1 MSRLIIKKN
10 NPIDGGEANLVY
22 DPNSEQLHYHGWVR
36 VKIGPFKKKF
46 PFNGNEQVAKEMM
59 RSDSLFV
66 GKEIQVKDVKITV
79 VSVHDKFATVSF
91 DSDDFDG
98 VAELD
103 ITGEYLDVITVKAEG
118 KFQGMKLRVEA
129 YRV

>member
-1 MSRLIIKKN
+1 MSKLIIKKN

-22 DPNSEQLHYHGWVR
+22 DPNSEQLHYHGWVKL
-36 VKIGPFKKKF
+36 KIGPFKKKF
-46 PFNGNEQVAKEMM
+46 PFNGNETVTKDLM
-59 RSDSLFV
+59 RSDSLFE

-79 VSVHDKFATVSF
+79 VSIHYNFATVSF

-103 ITGEYLDVITVKAEG
+103 TTGEYLDVITVKAEG
-118 KFQGMKLRVEA
+118 KFQGIKLRVEA
-129 YRV
+129 YRG